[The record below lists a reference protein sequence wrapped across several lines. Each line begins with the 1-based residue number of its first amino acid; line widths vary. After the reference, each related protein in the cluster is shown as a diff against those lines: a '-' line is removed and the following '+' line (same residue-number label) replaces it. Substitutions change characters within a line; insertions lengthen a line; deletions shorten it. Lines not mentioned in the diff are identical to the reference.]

1 MKKITEI
8 EQNRINNLKKL
19 EKAIG
24 RANLANRI
32 NRSYN
37 LLSQY
42 LAGQKNVGEGLA
54 RDIEESLAQPT
65 YWLDQNHNV
74 TTQDLI
80 PLGKSLKSNIP
91 SVQSLLTGAG
101 FPNNQEE
108 LKMFDELLIDEMDN
122 MKLEYKNAYWFK
134 VKDDSMK
141 PYIQPGTLTM
151 IDKGK
156 SKVEPGSCYALNVEG
171 EIVLRRIYRDNG
183 HYRICCDNTALKIN
197 IPDINVD
204 NFDGNIKLMGKMV
217 CAVMKF

>member
-1 MKKITEI
+1 MRKITEI
-8 EQNRINNLKKL
+8 EGNRINNLKKL

-24 RANLANRI
+24 RASLANRI

-37 LLSQY
+37 LISQY

-54 RDIEESLAQPT
+54 RDIEESLGQPT

-91 SVQSLLTGAG
+91 SVQSLLKSGY
-101 FPNNQEE
+101 PNNGEE
-108 LKMFDELLIDEMDN
+108 LKMFDELLIDEMDD
-122 MKLEYKNAYWFK
+122 MKLENKNAYWFK

-156 SKVEPGSCYALNVEG
+156 SKIEPGSCYALNVEG
-171 EIVLRRIYRDNG
+171 EVVLRRVYRDNG
-183 HYRICCDNTALKIN
+183 QYRICCDNTALKIN
-197 IPDINVD
+197 IPDINVED
-204 NFDGNIKLMGKMV
+204 FNGNIKIMGKMV
-217 CAVMKF
+217 CAIMKF